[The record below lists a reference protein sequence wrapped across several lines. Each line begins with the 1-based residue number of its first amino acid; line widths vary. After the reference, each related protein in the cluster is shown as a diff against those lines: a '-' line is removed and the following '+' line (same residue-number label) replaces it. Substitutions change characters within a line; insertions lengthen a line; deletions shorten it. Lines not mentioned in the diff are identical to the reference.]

1 LLTQCSAI
9 AVMFMGDDQNM
20 SFSPSRVK
28 YLVRVVGDGCVSAW
42 VGGWWGHVD
51 ENRDE
56 LISITSH
63 HLQMGEVSVATSPNK
78 RQRRA

>member
-28 YLVRVVGDGCVSAW
+28 YLVRVVGAWVRGCVGRRV
-42 VGGWWGHVD
+42 VGAC
-51 ENRDE
+51 R
-56 LISITSH
+56 
-63 HLQMGEVSVATSPNK
+63 
-78 RQRRA
+78 